1 MRRFYTLAIFI
12 LLLIAAQFTNSC
24 KNHSNQSLEAKIKRG
39 DYLVNTVCNCM
50 HCHAGR
56 DFTKFSGPVVPG
68 TEGKGGKPEGLGT
81 FARNIT
87 PAVLGKWTDEEI
99 VRAITTG
106 ITKTGDTLFPTM
118 PYTDYMHL
126 SKDDAASIAAYLRTL
141 KPIPD
146 SVPKRDPAGIPT
158 GLLAFLYKNLYV
170 NNVGKTNSGSTLNDD
185 IARGAYLVKIGHCN
199 GCHTPFSLASGMFKT
214 DSLLSGG
221 IHFNRPQ
228 YGYKVNS
235 ANLTPDSA
243 TGIGTWTERT
253 FLAKFT
259 NYRNE
264 SAYNYNPGKH
274 NTDMPWAI
282 LAGMKDA
289 DIESIY
295 RYLLTIK
302 PVSNKV
308 EKWPQ

>member
-1 MRRFYTLAIFI
+1 
-12 LLLIAAQFTNSC
+12 
-24 KNHSNQSLEAKIKRG
+24 
-39 DYLVNTVCNCM
+39 VNTVCNCM
-50 HCHAGR
+50 HCHAQR
-56 DFTKFSGPVVPG
+56 DFTKFSGPVIPG
-68 TEGKGGKPEGLGT
+68 TEGKGGRAEGLGT

-87 PAVLGKWTDEEI
+87 PTVLGKWTDEEI

-146 SVPKRDPAGIPT
+146 SVQKRNLAGIAP

-170 NNVGKTNSGSTLNDD
+170 NNIGKTNAQSTLNDD
-185 IARGAYLVKIGHCN
+185 VARGAYLVKIGHCN

-235 ANLTPDSA
+235 ANLTPDSV

-308 EKWPQ
+308 DKWPQ